1 MQIIL
6 PPLLPQRL
14 PVGCFYLLLQLS
26 KSKFKTLCGF
36 SCFQPTDSQ
45 FGKSTAGD
53 SAANTAYER
62 CHLSGGGVLN
72 NFNY

>member
-1 MQIIL
+1 
-6 PPLLPQRL
+6 
-14 PVGCFYLLLQLS
+14 LLLQLS